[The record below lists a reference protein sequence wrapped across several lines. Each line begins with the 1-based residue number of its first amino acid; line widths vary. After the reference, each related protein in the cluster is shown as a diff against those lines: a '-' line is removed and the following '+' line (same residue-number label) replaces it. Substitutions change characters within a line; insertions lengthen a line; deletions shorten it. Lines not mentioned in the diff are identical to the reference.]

1 MKNNDILRRIRFVFN
16 LDDSKMMKLSSTKE
30 KQVSRAEISD
40 WLKRDDD
47 IGHKEMIDVELAI
60 FLNHFIE
67 EKRGKRDGPAPEPE
81 KRLSN
86 NAVFMKLKIALNLKA
101 EDVLEMLTL
110 AGFKL
115 GKHELSAFFR
125 KPGHKHFREC
135 HDQVLR
141 NFLQGLQ
148 IKYRKDVPASE
159 PKKSSDQTSTSK
171 PSTAKPSSTKPSGDK
186 TTEGESSVTKTN
198 TAKPLPK
205 ENAPAPI
212 AYQWK
217 KKPNSD

>member
-30 KQVSRAEISD
+30 TKVSRAEISD

-47 IGHKEMIDVELAI
+47 IGHKPMTDLELAI

-67 EKRGKRDGPAPEPE
+67 EKRGKRDGPAPVPE
-81 KRLSN
+81 KRLNN

-101 EDVLEMLTL
+101 EDVLDILSL

-125 KPGHKHFREC
+125 KPGHKHYREC
-135 HDQVLR
+135 KDQVLR
-141 NFLQGLQ
+141 NFLQGMQ
-148 IKYRKDVPASE
+148 NKYREDV
-159 PKKSSDQTSTSK
+159 K
-171 PSTAKPSSTKPSGDK
+171 PITKANVSAP
-186 TTEGESSVTKTN
+186 V
-198 TAKPLPK
+198 PPK
-205 ENAPAPI
+205 EG
-212 AYQWK
+212 YQWK
-217 KKPNSD
+217 KKPS

>member
-30 KQVSRAEISD
+30 TKVSRAEISD

-47 IGHKEMIDVELAI
+47 IGHKEMEDVELAI
-60 FLNHFIE
+60 FLNSFIE

-101 EDVLEMLTL
+101 EDVLDILSV

-125 KPGHKHFREC
+125 KPGHKHYREC
-135 HDQVLR
+135 KDQVLR

-148 IKYRKDVPASE
+148 DKYRKDVVKTE
-159 PKKSSDQTSTSK
+159 PV
-171 PSTAKPSSTKPSGDK
+171 AKP
-186 TTEGESSVTKTN
+186 
-198 TAKPLPK
+198 A
-205 ENAPAPI
+205 APAPP
-212 AYQWK
+212 ASGYQWK
-217 KKPNSD
+217 KKPESD